1 MQALRYASTISQE
14 QKLPRKPRRR
24 MLPARVLLV
33 PLVEGLLGL
42 LHGLVDTKEV
52 LVAEGVDGLGLVE
65 LLCGAPAVLEPYPQ
79 DLSSN
84 YQLSDSAEEH
94 CPCPTFHHTQHCDNR
109 HRLPRLA
116 LPIELG
122 RDLGQ
127 VGQHLLVQGRHRSIR
142 ILRHHLEDLLDDV
155 RLTAG
160 MNDDKSLQH
169 NAVQL
174 NSNCATQRAFVLP
187 FTSFW
192 ERKKALRSW
201 TFFSLASRAS

>member
-1 MQALRYASTISQE
+1 MPKESMASDLYSFSAVPQLCLNLMRNSCKSSTNSRTR
-14 QKLPRKPRRR
+14 PRNRPS
-24 MLPARVLLV
+24 PH
-33 PLVEGLLGL
+33 PS
-42 LHGLVDTKEV
+42 LHT
-52 LVAEGVDGLGLVE
+52 
-65 LLCGAPAVLEPYPQ
+65 
-79 DLSSN
+79 
-84 YQLSDSAEEH
+84 
-94 CPCPTFHHTQHCDNR
+94 PCYNR

-127 VGQHLLVQGRHRSIR
+127 VGQHLLVQGRHRSVR

-160 MNDDKSLQH
+160 MNEDKSLQH

-174 NSNCATQRAFVLP
+174 NSNCTTQRAFVLP